1 MEHSYESVRI
11 HRGPVTTAMPV
22 PHSSLIVTA
31 GYDGAVGL
39 FSPNRIELLG
49 YHDHLVNRVV
59 TDPTGTWAGSCSSD
73 YTIKIWS
80 IPERRL
86 VQTLRGHSDDVED
99 FVFIDAEWAVSASR
113 DRRLLMWHWPS
124 GRIERILLG
133 HERDVLAVAADS
145 QHIYSTGD
153 DRTLRVWDVSTSTL
167 LRQWGPFEAETDTCA
182 LDVPRNRIV
191 LGCDDGYIRIFSL
204 NTGAPLAS
212 WSAHQSGIK
221 RVAVNSDGLLLSA
234 GYDQQVIIWNMDS
247 HAPEIVLDP
256 HMACWER
263 SLNWTSD
270 GSGVVGGTFDGTV
283 VQWNAHSGAQMAELG
298 AQPVGPDHICW
309 NEAASAEDGTIALVS
324 DDGRVRAGHMD
335 TDPASW
341 FTIEPPSGRVL
352 MNAVAYDP
360 HHARILTGAH
370 NHVLHQLRVSVTG
383 LRFETSY
390 TLGLGPIN
398 TIRFTPQGEEAW
410 IGTYSGTLVHWSPDK
425 HAVIGAYRLHD
436 GAIKA
441 LRLLADLHEGVSC
454 SAAGEVVAWDWSG
467 HRARNFGGHTAIVND
482 LDVSS
487 DGRWLVTIGRDFI
500 LRLYEYQTGRLMTAV
515 DLGRRSPKSVLL
527 INEHE
532 ALVGDYWGY
541 LVHVNLDSGQ
551 ITSQRIATN
560 GLSSLSHVHPRVLA
574 TSYDG
579 SLAVIDTAGLS
590 ARSLIPSGQRLA
602 EYATEEVS

>member
-1 MEHSYESVRI
+1 MELLHESVRI

-39 FSPNRIELLG
+39 FSRHGIELLG

-73 YTIKIWS
+73 YTIKIWN

-99 FVFIDAEWAVSASR
+99 FVFIDHELAVSASR

-124 GRIERILLG
+124 GHIERILLG
-133 HERDVLAVAADS
+133 HDRDVLAVAADN

-153 DRTLRVWDVSTSTL
+153 DRTLRVWDRNTGTL
-167 LRQWGPFEAETDTCA
+167 LTQWGPFEAETDTCA

-204 NTGAPLAS
+204 NTGASLAS

-221 RVAVNSDGLLLSA
+221 RVAVNSDGRLLSA
-234 GYDQQVIIWNMDS
+234 GYDQRVIIWNMDS
-247 HAPEIVLDP
+247 QVPQVILDP
-256 HMACWER
+256 HSACWER
-263 SLNWTSD
+263 SLNWTFD
-270 GSGVVGGTFDGTV
+270 GSGVVAGTFDGTV
-283 VQWNAHSGAQMAELG
+283 VQWDAQSGAQIVELG
-298 AQPVGPDHICW
+298 AHPAGPDHICW
-309 NEAASAEDGTIALVS
+309 NEAAAAEDGTIALVS
-324 DDGRVRAGHMD
+324 DDGRVRAGHIDM
-335 TDPASW
+335 DPASW
-341 FTIEPPSGRVL
+341 LTMEPPSGRVL

-360 HHARILTGAH
+360 HHARILAGAH

-390 TLGLGPIN
+390 ALGLGPIN
-398 TIRFTPQGEEAW
+398 TIRFTSHGEGAW
-410 IGTYSGTLVHWSPDK
+410 IGTYSGTLVHWSPDTL
-425 HAVIGAYRLHD
+425 AVIGAYALHD

-441 LRLLADLHEGVSC
+441 LRLLADRHEGVSC
-454 SAAGEVVAWDWSG
+454 SAAGEVLAWDWSG
-467 HRARNFGGHTAIVND
+467 HRVRHFGGHTAIVND

-541 LVHVNLDSGQ
+541 LLHVNLDSGQ
-551 ITSQRIATN
+551 IASQRIATN
-560 GLSSLSHVHPRVLA
+560 GLSSLSLVQTRVLA

-579 SLAVIDTAGLS
+579 SLVVTDTAGLS
-590 ARSLIPSGQRLA
+590 VRSLVPSGQRFA
-602 EYATEEVS
+602 APAAKEVS